1 MSRLPAVN
9 GDNGTWGTI
18 LNDYLSVVHS
28 TSGLL
33 NSGVI
38 ATTNIIDANVTT
50 AKLELSVQT
59 SLSKA
64 NTALQTVAK
73 SDVGLSN
80 VTNIGILSLGPSDA
94 IPGGTV
100 AGTII
105 LRTT

>member
-1 MSRLPAVN
+1 MSRLPTP
-9 GDNGTWGTI
+9 GQDNGTWGI
-18 LNDYLSVVHS
+18 VLNDYLSVAH
-28 TSGLL
+28 TAGGLL

-50 AKLELSVQT
+50 AKLEASVQT

-64 NTALQTVAK
+64 NTALQSVAK
-73 SDVGLSN
+73 SDVGLGN
-80 VTNIGILSLGPSDA
+80 VTNVGILTLGPSDP
-94 IPGGTV
+94 IPISTV